1 MNFAQV
7 ANAMHRSAF
16 THAFKV
22 VCGFE
27 DASIDEVEHH
37 GMTVI
42 YLPDAPPFLDR
53 DRSQ

>member
-1 MNFAQV
+1 
-7 ANAMHRSAF
+7 MHRGAF

-37 GMTVI
+37 GMTVCVH
-42 YLPDAPPFLDR
+42 LPTCMRVLKELWTKERAP
-53 DRSQ
+53 